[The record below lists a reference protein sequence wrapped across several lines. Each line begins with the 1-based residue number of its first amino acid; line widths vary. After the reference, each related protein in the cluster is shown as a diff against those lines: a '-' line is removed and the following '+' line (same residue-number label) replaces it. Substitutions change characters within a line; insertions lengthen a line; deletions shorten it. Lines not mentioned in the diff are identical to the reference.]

1 MKKIIVL
8 CTVILLMLVMVA
20 GCSDNNNQD
29 KPDFVQYLH
38 SITPDNT
45 EAYFY
50 NQEEIRSGR
59 KLLSDDD
66 VRALADILAGIE
78 SGQITEYYEDGT
90 ESPPKYSL
98 HLIVD
103 GADWGI
109 FLSDSVHEQPR
120 TMFQGK
126 FWWIESDALAN
137 FMRSF

>member
-1 MKKIIVL
+1 MKKISAL
-8 CTVILLMLVMVA
+8 CTAIILMLVLVA
-20 GCSDNNNQD
+20 GCSDSNNQG
-29 KPDFVQYLH
+29 KSEFVQHLH
-38 SITPDNT
+38 SITPDNA

-50 NQEEIRSGR
+50 NQEEIGSGR
-59 KLLSDDD
+59 QLLSDGD

-90 ESPPKYSL
+90 ETPPKYSL

-103 GADWGI
+103 GADWGM

-120 TMFQGK
+120 TMFQDK